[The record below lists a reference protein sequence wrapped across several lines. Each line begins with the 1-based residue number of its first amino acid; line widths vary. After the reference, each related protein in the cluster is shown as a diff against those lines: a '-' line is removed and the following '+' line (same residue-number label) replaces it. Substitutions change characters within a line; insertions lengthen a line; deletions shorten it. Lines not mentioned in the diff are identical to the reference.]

1 MKKCNYSKA
10 ALLLLC
16 AFAAMFIIG
25 CSGGD
30 SGGGGGDTPVPTPTS
45 TGTITN
51 DNAQKM
57 AYNAFKMTKANPSS
71 AYNPEFDNK
80 KDLLT
85 MVAND
90 INDQIDSGK
99 ISGQIN
105 KIITDPYDGVGTIIL
120 SGTYDYDATT
130 RDWNATLSMVYDEI
144 HISIPEYT
152 PSDFDASGTLNLTV
166 EFNRT
171 NGTMNAN
178 LAYAGYHL
186 DNGTT
191 KYEYTGSVSQ
201 EGTLVDKEL
210 GSYTSQTVVTTRATT
225 DEGTGSMAAACE
237 TVVTINA
244 ETGEATVSVK
254 GTLTYT
260 DFDGATGVVI
270 IDTETPVK
278 ITLSGDFTEGSMT
291 VTDIYGNTITIEITG
306 SNELAIIL
314 NNFTIFSG
322 NLEEF
327 YVPVEVP
334 PYF

>member
-1 MKKCNYSKA
+1 MKTGNFSRT

-30 SGGGGGDTPVPTPTS
+30 SGGGGGDTPIPTPTS

-71 AYNPEFDNK
+71 AYNPELDNK
-80 KDLLT
+80 NDLLT
-85 MVAND
+85 LAVND
-90 INDQIDSGK
+90 INAQIDAGK

-105 KIITDPYDGVGTIIL
+105 KIITDPYDGVGTIIM
-120 SGTYDYDATT
+120 SGTYSYDAAT

-152 PSDFDASGTLNLTV
+152 PSDFDASGTLNV
-166 EFNRT
+166 VVDFNRT
-171 NGTMNAN
+171 DSIMNAT
-178 LAYAGYHL
+178 LSYAGYHL

-191 KYEYTGSVSQ
+191 KYEYTGNVIQ
-201 EGTLVDKEL
+201 EGTLVNKEL
-210 GSYTSQTVVTTRATT
+210 GSYTSQTSVTMAATT
-225 DEGTGSMAAACE
+225 SEGTGSMAAVCE
-237 TVVTINA
+237 TKVTLDA
-244 ETGEATVSVK
+244 QTGEGTVSVT
-254 GTLTYT
+254 GTMTYS
-260 DFDGATGVVI
+260 DFDGTSGVVI
-270 IDTETPVK
+270 IDTATPVK
-278 ITLSGDFTEGSMT
+278 ITTSGTFTDGSIT
-291 VTDIYGNTITIEITG
+291 VTDIYGNTVTVEITG
-306 SNELAIIL
+306 SNEVAIIL
-314 NNFTIFSG
+314 NNYTIFSG

-327 YVPVEVP
+327 YVPIDVP

>member
-1 MKKCNYSKA
+1 MKKGNFTRT

-16 AFAAMFIIG
+16 TFAAMFIIG

-30 SGGGGGDTPVPTPTS
+30 SGGSGGDTPIPTPTS
-45 TGTITN
+45 TGTIN
-51 DNAQKM
+51 SDNAQKT
-57 AYNAFKMTKANPSS
+57 AYNAFKMTKANPSA

-85 MVAND
+85 LAVND
-90 INDQIDSGK
+90 INAQIDAGK

-105 KIITDPYDGVGTIIL
+105 RIITDPYDGVGTIIL

-144 HISIPEYT
+144 HVSIPEYT
-152 PSDFDASGTLNLTV
+152 PSDFNASGTLNV
-166 EFNRT
+166 VVDFNRT
-171 NGTMNAN
+171 NGTMSAN

-191 KYEYTGSVSQ
+191 KYEYAGSVIQ
-201 EGTLVDKEL
+201 EGTLVNKEL
-210 GSYTSQTVVTTRATT
+210 GSYTSQTTVTTTATT
-225 DEGTGSMAAACE
+225 TEGTGSMAAACE
-237 TVVTINA
+237 TVVTIDA
-244 ETGEATVSVK
+244 GTGEATVSVK
-254 GTLTYT
+254 GTMTYT
-260 DFDGATGVVI
+260 DFDGTSGVVL

-278 ITLSGDFTEGSMT
+278 ITVSGAFTEGSMT
-291 VTDIYGNTITIEITG
+291 VTDVYGNTVTVEITG
-306 SNELAIIL
+306 SNEVAIIL

-322 NLEEF
+322 NLEDF
-327 YVPVEVP
+327 YVPIDVP